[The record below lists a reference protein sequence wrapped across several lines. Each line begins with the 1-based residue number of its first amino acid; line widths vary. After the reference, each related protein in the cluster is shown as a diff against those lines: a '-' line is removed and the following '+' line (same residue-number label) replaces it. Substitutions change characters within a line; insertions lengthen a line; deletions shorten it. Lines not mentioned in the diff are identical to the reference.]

1 MDANIISIV
10 RSWFDKSSDWQKDT
24 FINLWKSKDIEETK
38 KRALKLVCKEYG
50 YIDCFYV
57 FDTKLPEDLDDI
69 TSDDSNII
77 LKSISNIQGV
87 AALKPQNHL
96 NSLKD

>member
-50 YIDCFYV
+50 YIDCFSMFLIQSFLKTWTMSHPMIV
-57 FDTKLPEDLDDI
+57 
-69 TSDDSNII
+69 I
-77 LKSISNIQGV
+77 LF
-87 AALKPQNHL
+87 
-96 NSLKD
+96 